1 MVTLVVAKGLFL
13 IFEEPR
19 GKTTSRGLD
28 IICLN
33 IQEVINPDN
42 TLFNKNMAYLPTMI
56 NVFKTTWK
64 ARFEFQTL

>member
-1 MVTLVVAKGLFL
+1 MSEYT
-13 IFEEPR
+13 
-19 GKTTSRGLD
+19 
-28 IICLN
+28 
-33 IQEVINPDN
+33 EVINPDN